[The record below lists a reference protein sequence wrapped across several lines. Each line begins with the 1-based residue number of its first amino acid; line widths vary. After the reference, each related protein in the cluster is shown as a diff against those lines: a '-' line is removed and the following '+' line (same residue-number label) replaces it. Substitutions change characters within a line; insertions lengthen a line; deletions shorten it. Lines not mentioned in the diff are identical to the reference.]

1 MLSHLSTVDPTETWP
16 MRDPGSHQKLYL
28 LKHRSEHSHNSAIF
42 SVHFAFLPVTIYFLI
57 E

>member
-1 MLSHLSTVDPTETWP
+1 MFRDLSTVDPTETWP
-16 MRDPGSHQKLYL
+16 VRDPGSHQKLFL

-42 SVHFAFLPVTIYFLI
+42 SVHVAFLPVILYFLI